1 LSRTSRTLQLRA
13 LCAEAK
19 RRTQTYLLLVIF
31 ITVIRDA
38 PET

>member
-1 LSRTSRTLQLRA
+1 MRIYSTYVAEHRVRA
-13 LCAEAK
+13 RWGYRAF
-19 RRTQTYLLLVIF
+19 VIF